1 MKRTNV
7 TDMQIVQCFLDR
19 EERAI
24 TLTHE
29 KYGSYLYT
37 VAYNILHDALDCE
50 ECRNDTYLGLWNA
63 IPPHQPQLLAP
74 FAAKIMRRIALNRYE
89 EKSRKKRIPSAMTIS
104 LNELHGALENIPPD
118 RSCALSDL
126 IDRFLRTL
134 SERDRYIF
142 ICRYCYADSV
152 ENIAET
158 MGVRAVSVY
167 KRLEKIRTALKIYLE
182 KEGEA
187 I

>member
-1 MKRTNV
+1 MKHTNV

-37 VAYNILHDALDCE
+37 VAFNILHDALDCE

-74 FAAKIMRRIALNRYE
+74 FAAKIMRRIAINRYE
-89 EKSRKKRIPSAMTIS
+89 EKSRKKRIPSAMTIA
-104 LNELHGALENIPPD
+104 LEELHGALESVTPD
-118 RSCALSDL
+118 RACAISDLFHRFIRSLSDK
-126 IDRFLRTL
+126 
-134 SERDRYIF
+134 DRYIF
-142 ICRYCYADSV
+142 VSRYCYAHSP
-152 ENIAET
+152 EQIAHILG
-158 MGVRAVSVY
+158 MSRVAVY
-167 KRLEKIRTALKIYLE
+167 KRLDKIKTELKTYLE
-182 KEGEA
+182 KEGES